1 MQTVIVNRR
10 RLFPPVLTALLPS
23 RILGEAEATVPEAA
37 LPEELRIGR
46 GRCALLVA
54 GGKNLRLSPATAL
67 TAEECEGLLL
77 RFCDGALYA
86 HEETLCEGFLTLAG
100 GIRVGV
106 AGHAAVQGGRISGVR
121 DVTSFV
127 LRIPH
132 ETPPVGEE
140 ICDLL
145 RVLSG
150 RGVLIFAP
158 PGVGKTTLL
167 RAVAEK
173 MAGGFSP
180 WRVVLVD
187 AREELAAFPFGAAQS
202 PDILLGYPKGA
213 GISIAVRTLSAELIV
228 CDEIG
233 GFEEAE
239 EIVRAHICGVPL
251 LASAH
256 AATAAELLARPGMRL
271 LHDARCFGAYVG
283 LSRRNGARNFDYDV
297 LSWEAA
303 DALL

>member
-1 MQTVIVNRR
+1 MQSILIDRQTF
-10 RLFPPVLTALLPS
+10 LPPSVAALLPA
-23 RILGEAEATVPEAA
+23 RIVREAEKAIPAGA
-37 LPEELRIGR
+37 SAEELRIGR
-46 GRCALLVA
+46 GQCAMLVA
-54 GGKNLRLSPATAL
+54 GGRNLRLSPATVL
-67 TAEECEGLLL
+67 SGEECEALLL
-77 RFCDGALYA
+77 RFCGGALYA
-86 HEETLCEGFLTLAG
+86 HEETLKEGYLTLAG
-100 GIRVGV
+100 GFRVGV
-106 AGHAAVQGGRISGVR
+106 AGRAAVQGGRVSGISK
-121 DVTSFV
+121 VTSFV

-132 ETPPVGEE
+132 EAPPVGEE

-145 RVLSG
+145 RLLCG

-167 RAVAEK
+167 RSVAQK
-173 MAGGFSP
+173 MAGGP
-180 WRVVLVD
+180 PPLRVVLVD
-187 AREELAAFPFGAAQS
+187 AREELCAFPPPAARC
-202 PDILLGYPKGA
+202 PDILRGFPKGV
-213 GISIAVRTLSAELIV
+213 GISIAVRTLSAQLIV

-239 EIVRAHICGVPL
+239 EIVRAHTSGVPL

-256 AATAAELLARPGMRL
+256 AASAAELIIRPGMRL

-283 LSRRNGARNFDYDV
+283 IARRAGGEFDYDV

>member
-1 MQTVIVNRR
+1 MQSVIFNRR
-10 RLFPPVLTALLPS
+10 RLFPAALTALLPP
-23 RILGEAEATVPEAA
+23 RIAAEAEAATPAGV
-37 LPEELRIGR
+37 LPEELRLGR
-46 GRCALLVA
+46 GRCAMLVA

-67 TAEECEGLLL
+67 SAEECETLLL

-86 HEETLCEGFLTLAG
+86 HEETLCEGYLTLAG
-100 GIRVGV
+100 GIRIGV
-106 AGHAAVQGGRISGVR
+106 AGCAAVQGHRVTGVR
-121 DVTSFV
+121 DISSFV
-127 LRIPH
+127 IRIPH
-132 ETPPVGEE
+132 ETPPAGEE
-140 ICDLL
+140 ICELL
-145 RVLSG
+145 RLLSG

-173 MAGGFSP
+173 MAGGVP
-180 WRVVLVD
+180 PCRVVLVD
-187 AREELAAFPFGAAQS
+187 AREELSAFPFGAARC
-202 PDILLGYPKGA
+202 PDILRGYPKGV

-256 AATAAELLARPGMRL
+256 AATAPELLARPGMRL

-283 LSRRNGARNFDYDV
+283 ISRRAGAVDFDYDV